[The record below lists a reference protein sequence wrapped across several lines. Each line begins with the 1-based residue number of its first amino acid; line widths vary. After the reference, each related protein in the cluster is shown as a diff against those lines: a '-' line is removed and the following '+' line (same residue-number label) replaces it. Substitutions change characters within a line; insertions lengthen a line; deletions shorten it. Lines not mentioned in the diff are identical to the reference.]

1 MLRLPQFVIDSQDA
15 IRWSFIN
22 FIIINTLMFFV
33 HLFCPLFIGTVF
45 PLLSAGPQ
53 IRAASLGIHIE
64 ISASTMKMLL
74 IFRFFHYIWFIN
86 SENLCFILILKEKMA
101 RFWSFILFISLILKL
116 YKHLTVS
123 KLNKRRGRLL
133 EEIR

>member
-1 MLRLPQFVIDSQDA
+1 
-15 IRWSFIN
+15 
-22 FIIINTLMFFV
+22 MFFV

-45 PLLSAGPQ
+45 PRLSAGPQ